1 MKVASAA
8 FTCIAMA
15 QLGAASTCGAKG
27 ADSTP
32 WTSRSQRIVGGQQ
45 ATSGEWP
52 WQVSLQTSS
61 GHFCGGTLIAPN
73 WVLTAAH
80 CFPRSSFWVVAGL
93 HQLSQSDS
101 VGVRLEVQQMH
112 THPNYVYWDQGYDFV
127 LLELAE
133 AAPLSD
139 NIGLACLPSEDIGA
153 GEECW
158 ATGWGKVAGGSIPDV
173 LQEGAVTTWTNADCQ
188 SYWGL
193 SGMTITDDM
202 LCAQGSNA
210 GEVTDICQGDSGGP
224 IVCESGGSYF
234 LHGVVSWGAASCG
247 VENFPGVWSRITYGR
262 EWMDGVMGDW
272 TVPPTP
278 SPAPTAAPTAAPTVS
293 PTAAPTA
300 VPTAAPTM
308 APTASP
314 TDAPTAAPSAA
325 PTAAPTASPTAAPTA
340 APSAAPTAA
349 PTASPTAA
357 PTAVPSAA
365 PTEAPTASPTAAP
378 TAVPTATPTASPTAA
393 PTAVP
398 TERHD
403 GANRIP
409 YRCTDSRAEC
419 STYSCT
425 DRFPNGCTDSCA
437 ERSTDSCTDR
447 FPNGR
452 SDSCAE
458 CSTDGGTDLFPIS
471 CTDSRADSSTDR
483 FPDSSTDDCTD
494 GGTDRFP
501 NGCTNSCADSCAVFF
516 ADRCADAQFCAHVG
530 GHFGPV
536 HVGRRLCAEREL
548 SAGLQ

>member
-1 MKVASAA
+1 
-8 FTCIAMA
+8 
-15 QLGAASTCGAKG
+15 
-27 ADSTP
+27 
-32 WTSRSQRIVGGQQ
+32 
-45 ATSGEWP
+45 
-52 WQVSLQTSS
+52 
-61 GHFCGGTLIAPN
+61 
-73 WVLTAAH
+73 
-80 CFPRSSFWVVAGL
+80 
-93 HQLSQSDS
+93 
-101 VGVRLEVQQMH
+101 
-112 THPNYVYWDQGYDFV
+112 
-127 LLELAE
+127 
-133 AAPLSD
+133 
-139 NIGLACLPSEDIGA
+139 EDIGA

-365 PTEAPTASPTAAP
+365 PTEAPTFSPSAAPTAGPTAAPTASPTAAP
-378 TAVPTATPTASPTAA
+378 TTAPTEAPTASPTAA
-393 PTAVP
+393 PTAAP
-398 TERHD
+398 TLAPTSSPTAAPTPSSVHMWAAISGPCTLD
-403 GANRIP
+403 GACVQSPNYP
-409 YRCTDSRAEC
+409 QYYSNSQACTIEINAANAAPIVVEYFNVESYFD
-419 STYSCT
+419 YLLV
-425 DRFPNGCTDSCA
+425 
-437 ERSTDSCTDR
+437 
-447 FPNGR
+447 
-452 SDSCAE
+452 
-458 CSTDGGTDLFPIS
+458 DGWKTFS
-471 CTDSRADSSTDR
+471 
-483 FPDSSTDDCTD
+483 
-494 GGTDRFP
+494 
-501 NGCTNSCADSCAVFF
+501 
-516 ADRCADAQFCAHVG
+516 
-530 GHFGPV
+530 
-536 HVGRRLCAEREL
+536 GRRRRPSGFTPSSSIFWSSDFSVTRRGWRLCEPDRRLLEEAPAPDEPVFL
-548 SAGLQ
+548 I